1 MCRRGFVTGF
11 RGCGERFAENR
22 SAEVEALLT
31 KAELGQYDAES
42 GTVIRCAIRSRGQMG
57 SPGKKF
63 NITPDEGL
71 VVLAVLAGLI
81 VAALIAGIYF
91 AFR

>member
-1 MCRRGFVTGF
+1 
-11 RGCGERFAENR
+11 
-22 SAEVEALLT
+22 
-31 KAELGQYDAES
+31 
-42 GTVIRCAIRSRGQMG
+42 MG
-57 SPGKKF
+57 SPVKKF

>member
-1 MCRRGFVTGF
+1 M
-11 RGCGERFAENR
+11 R
-22 SAEVEALLT
+22 SPV
-31 KAELGQYDAES
+31 
-42 GTVIRCAIRSRGQMG
+42 
-57 SPGKKF
+57 KKL

-71 VVLAVLAGLI
+71 VVLALFAGLI